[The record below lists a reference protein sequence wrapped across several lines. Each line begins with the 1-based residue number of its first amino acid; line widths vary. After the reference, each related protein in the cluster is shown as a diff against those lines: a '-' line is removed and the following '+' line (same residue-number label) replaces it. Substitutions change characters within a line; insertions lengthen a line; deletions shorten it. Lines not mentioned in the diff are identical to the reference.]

1 MNLPSWALLS
11 LCIVPLCASGDASAQ
26 EDSKWGK
33 PIDLKQFVPPLP
45 PVVPLPRNY
54 DLNPGS
60 VGGSQGSNASSPFQS
75 PASSSTQTAPGIKLT
90 IPSR

>member
-1 MNLPSWALLS
+1 MKRPSWALLS
-11 LCIVPLCASGDASAQ
+11 LCILPLCVPGASAQ

-54 DLNPGS
+54 ELKPGS
-60 VGGSQGSNASSPFQS
+60 VGGAQGSNGANPFQS
-75 PASSSTQTAPGIKLT
+75 PASSATTTTPGIKLT
-90 IPSR
+90 IPAR

>member
-1 MNLPSWALLS
+1 MNLPTRVLLA
-11 LCIVPLCASGDASAQ
+11 LCIVALCAPGGASAQ
-26 EDSKWGK
+26 EDKWGK

-54 DLNPGS
+54 ELTPGTA
-60 VGGSQGSNASSPFQS
+60 GGAQGSNASGPFQN
-75 PASSSTQTAPGIKLT
+75 PASSSTQTAPGIRLT